1 MKSVNSHAYIYIHV
15 SVSLMYL
22 HIIVNRERTNKE
34 GCKYRIII
42 NGVHVNA
49 NTYPI
54 TVKSLIEARAFIRII
69 TFSGEGGGRLLEAV
83 VLANYV

>member
-1 MKSVNSHAYIYIHV
+1 MNMNYW
-15 SVSLMYL
+15 SLL
-22 HIIVNRERTNKE
+22 PIFHGPVIVYFI
-34 GCKYRIII
+34 CKTI
-42 NGVHVNA
+42 GH
-49 NTYPI
+49 NTC